1 MMDTIL
7 RTAKKFI
14 EVQYFQATEA
24 QLFNKIFNVADESTD
39 AAFMLDKLV
48 GSPFAM
54 TYRAKDAQARTV
66 QYAPGSGVLIE
77 PPIGSIKTPITE
89 DLLDKIAVGVETL
102 GGFGVNEAQ
111 IINQIIRQHVAQV
124 NMLKNKQALDVLA
137 DGKFYAFGPGGV
149 TIGQDIDFSRNA
161 ALNMTYD
168 FTAVGAT
175 LTTALSEA
183 QTTLR
188 SYGMPFTNMV
198 AIMGSSWQTEYSS
211 DSTIQAYMANNQSN
225 LLQISN
231 MVPPELMGAEG
242 LYILGQYRGP
252 GMLAPIWLCGYA
264 PPVAYVKD
272 EGETAED
279 YVAATECIFFS
290 LADIRYKVNRGVSVL
305 DEFGNRTRAVG
316 DIIVDKF
323 TDNDPVTEFIRT
335 STRHCFVPALVNHTG
350 KSTGTFS

>member
-24 QLFNKIFNVADESTD
+24 QLYNKLFNVADESTD

-161 ALNMTYD
+161 ALNQTYD
-168 FTAVGAT
+168 FTGAGT
-175 LTTALSEA
+175 LTGALA
-183 QTTLR
+183 QVQTTMR
-188 SYGMPFTNMV
+188 GYGMPLAGMV
-198 AIMGSSWQTEYSS
+198 AILGSSWQTEYTT
-211 DSTIQAYMANNQSN
+211 DTTIQAYMANNQSN
-225 LLQISN
+225 LLQVSN
-231 MVPPELMGAEG
+231 MTPPELLGAEG
-242 LYILGQYRGP
+242 LVILGQYRGP
-252 GMLAPIWLCGYA
+252 GMIAPVWLTAYA
-264 PPVAYVKD
+264 PAISYVKD

-279 YVAATECIFFS
+279 YVAATEAIFFS
-290 LADIRYKVNRGVSVL
+290 LSDVRYKVNRGVSVL
-305 DEFGNRTRAVG
+305 DEFGNRTREAG

-335 STRHCFVPALVNHTG
+335 SSRHCFVPALVNHTG
-350 KSTGTFS
+350 KCTGKFS